1 MSKALSLLLAL
12 AGALFTVN
20 AAMAQDAAAGEKK
33 AAMCIGC
40 HGIAGYQSSFPEI
53 YKVPKIAGQ
62 GAKYIVA
69 ALGEYKKGDRKHPS
83 MRGIAGSLSDKDMAD
98 LGAYYEQLGAASA
111 RRRRWRPRPKSAR
124 C

>member
-40 HGIAGYQSSFPEI
+40 HGIAGYQ
-53 YKVPKIAGQ
+53 
-62 GAKYIVA
+62 
-69 ALGEYKKGDRKHPS
+69 
-83 MRGIAGSLSDKDMAD
+83 
-98 LGAYYEQLGAASA
+98 
-111 RRRRWRPRPKSAR
+111 
-124 C
+124 